1 MAFSA
6 VMEYNEP
13 VANEYLLKRAAL
25 HRSIDHNLLPHHFL
39 RKVDS
44 DHT

>member
-1 MAFSA
+1 MDFSA
-6 VMEYNEP
+6 VMEYNEL
-13 VANEYLLKRAAL
+13 VANEYLKKCRLAQVILSQLA
-25 HRSIDHNLLPHHFL
+25 STPFP

>member
-25 HRSIDHNLLPHHFL
+25 HRSFYYNLLLPHFL
-39 RKVDS
+39 GKVDS